1 MVRQF
6 SFHLPF
12 HEVLINCM
20 LEYNYNSPAK
30 SFIKYEVKDIDS
42 NYTTCREKEKEKF
55 VTTGSLAVIRI
66 LKILQVWQCK

>member
-20 LEYNYNSPAK
+20 LVYNYNSPAK
-30 SFIKYEVKDIDS
+30 SFLKYE
-42 NYTTCREKEKEKF
+42 EKKKK
-55 VTTGSLAVIRI
+55 SL
-66 LKILQVWQCK
+66 LQQVH

>member
-20 LEYNYNSPAK
+20 LEYNSPVK
-30 SFIKYEVKDIDS
+30 SLLKYEVKDINS

>member
-6 SFHLPF
+6 SFHLPL

-20 LEYNYNSPAK
+20 LVYNYNSPAK
-30 SFIKYEVKDIDS
+30 SFLKYEVKDLDS

-55 VTTGSLAVIRI
+55 VRTGSLAVIRI
-66 LKILQVWQCK
+66 LKMLQVWQCK